1 MEGRNGLIFSR
12 RRVILEQLLSEIKT
26 MSFMWVKNR
35 AKRIEVEWDNW
46 RRFEVS
52 NVLLCPF
59 AVGSNV
65 VQPVCF
71 SMVRYRYCIVVK
83 STPPDLMV
91 RKQGNSSLYAY
102 RMIILMNI

>member
-1 MEGRNGLIFSR
+1 MEGRNGLIFWG
-12 RRVILEQLLSEIKT
+12 RRVILQELLSEIKT

-59 AVGSNV
+59 AVGNNV
-65 VQPVCF
+65 VQSV
-71 SMVRYRYCIVVK
+71 
-83 STPPDLMV
+83 
-91 RKQGNSSLYAY
+91 
-102 RMIILMNI
+102 